1 MTNKVS
7 TGLKGLDQIL
17 DGGYPGAVPTL
28 LKGSPGTGKTLF
40 SLSFINQRLL
50 LGESVVL
57 LTCDESPE
65 RLRLHMAELGF
76 LVQDPGERLSILDF
90 RPDVYETLV
99 GAFDLAP
106 ILLRIANAIERSGA
120 RSLVIDSLQNLL
132 LGLAIK
138 MPDRELL
145 KIFDWLRAQGVTTL
159 VTAAKSADERHKDV
173 LEEYAVDC
181 VIHLQQRVAD
191 HLMTRYLRV
200 VKLRGSPH
208 GTNEY
213 PFSFHK
219 NGISILPITASR
231 LQGHEGS
238 SRLSSGLQTLDQML
252 GGEGYW
258 QGSVLMISG
267 RSGSGKSI
275 LAASLMHAAL
285 DQGLRGVYV
294 TFEESEQDFIR
305 NLGSVG
311 LDLTAAIATQQLQL
325 HAVRPVE
332 KGMEEHLI
340 GILDLLERVRPQIL
354 ALDPISSLVEMGSA
368 QQVKMLLIRFVSHIK
383 SMGVTLLVTELLPD
397 GSRDYSE
404 LAISS
409 LTDSWIRLRQVE
421 NNGELNRLI
430 NVVKSRG
437 NASSN
442 QVKEFLIT
450 GQGIHIEEPYVGE
463 GMLLVGTAKAGQ
475 MQLDQEMIARRGYE
489 LERLRR
495 LLDDLEQSLAAKQQ
509 LLLTEFDSE
518 RDRLGREMT
527 ELQRQLETLETRQS
541 QLKRMR
547 TE

>member
-40 SLSFINQRLL
+40 SLSFVNQRLL
-50 LGESVVL
+50 MGESVVL
-57 LTCDESPE
+57 VTCDESPE
-65 RLRLHMAELGF
+65 RLRLHMTELGF
-76 LVQDPGERLSILDF
+76 LVQEPGERLSILDF
-90 RPDVYETLV
+90 RPDVYETVV

-200 VKLRGSPH
+200 VKLRGSSH

-219 NGISILPITASR
+219 SGISILPITASR
-231 LQGHEGS
+231 LQGHEGA
-238 SRLSSGLQTLDQML
+238 SRLSSGLKTLDQML

-354 ALDPISSLVEMGSA
+354 VLDPISSLVEMGSA